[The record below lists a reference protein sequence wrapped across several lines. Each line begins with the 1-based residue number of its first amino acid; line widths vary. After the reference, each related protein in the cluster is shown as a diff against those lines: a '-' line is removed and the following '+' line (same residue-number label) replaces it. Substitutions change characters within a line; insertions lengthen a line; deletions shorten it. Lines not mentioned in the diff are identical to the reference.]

1 MHLLVPQLQHLLA
14 VKTHQTNKNKRGGGN
29 ISINEPAKEPEK
41 EPEDKKDPSNEKTEE
56 NDTTSLYPEYE
67 LKFNEASGDNDV
79 GYLLQI
85 DNDGSQDE
93 NGLKISVSNLKIA
106 IKIGDADWQEKDL
119 GTVELTPDEYSDPK
133 YSKTSKRTKIPDVK
147 IEKATTVKI
156 KVVSATVSNKDKE
169 SAILFA
175 LQRDGGD
182 YQFFGIS
189 NDQLWKPAFVAAK

>member
-1 MHLLVPQLQHLLA
+1 MPQLQHLLA
-14 VKTHQTNKNKRGGGN
+14 VKTHQANKNKKGGGDTP
-29 ISINEPAKEPEK
+29 IEAPKEEPEK
-41 EPEDKKDPSNEKTEE
+41 EPENKKDPSDEQKPEE

-67 LKFNEASGDNDV
+67 LTFNEASGDNDV

-85 DNDGSQDE
+85 DNDGSRDE
-93 NGLKISVSNLKIA
+93 KGLKITVSNLKIA
-106 IKIGDADWQEKDL
+106 IKIGDANWQEKDL

-147 IEKATTVKI
+147 IEKGTTVKI

-169 SAILFA
+169 SGIVFA